1 MLVSF
6 LYLDLIPG
14 YTEAENNI
22 HLLLWTSKNPYYNSY
37 AAFCWS
43 ESKQAHT
50 QANLL
55 SSRHQFDCLITTFVR
70 ETFKPAINHIQI
82 KSKCCLAKKI
92 TQNCGRFWNKSI
104 LSEYKTVIYIYF
116 YTVTVSSFNP
126 HQHLTHKHTLIF
138 RIIFT
143 FTTTLLQMS
152 GKKAITQSQELWA
165 PKEERHT
172 LHSRLL

>member
-1 MLVSF
+1 MYRVLVSF

-82 KSKCCLAKKI
+82 KSKCSLAKKI

-104 LSEYKTVIYIYF
+104 LSEYKTVIYIYIYLYSHCF
-116 YTVTVSSFNP
+116 KFQSSSTFNT
-126 HQHLTHKHTLIF
+126 QTHAHFQNNIHVYYD
-138 RIIFT
+138 
-143 FTTTLLQMS
+143 TTADV
-152 GKKAITQSQELWA
+152 G
-165 PKEERHT
+165 
-172 LHSRLL
+172 